1 MRNLTMAGLIGFT
14 ILLGSACAAAQ
25 QVPSGS
31 YQQTCRE
38 IGMNGNTLFA
48 TCQDTGGN
56 WRSSQLPEV
65 QSCSSQIVNDNG
77 SLRCERSGNWRG
89 DRGGVFDRDRDNDR
103 DRDRDQRGRDSDDRG
118 NWSYGNGNGTYGN
131 GQYVGQYGGPDY
143 TATCQNIRNNG
154 NRIDA
159 RCQKRDGGWRDT
171 TLKNANQCGGQI
183 INDDG
188 RLRCGAG
195 TTGGYI
201 GQYPG
206 QYGVNGAGGDY
217 VRTCRDIRN
226 NGNRIDATCQ
236 TRDGN
241 WRRTTLD
248 NANQC
253 SSSIVNDDGHLRCG
267 R

>member
-1 MRNLTMAGLIGFT
+1 MHNLTMAGLIGLT
-14 ILLGSACAAAQ
+14 MLLGSASAAAQ
-25 QVPSGS
+25 QAPSGS

-89 DRGGVFDRDRDNDR
+89 DRGGDFDRDRDNGRYPNPRR
-103 DRDRDQRGRDSDDRG
+103 DDDDRG
-118 NWSYGNGNGTYGN
+118 PYGNGNYGN
-131 GQYVGQYGGPDY
+131 GQYTGQYGGPDF
-143 TATCQNIRNNG
+143 TATCRDIRNNG
-154 NRIDA
+154 TRIDA
-159 RCQKRDGGWRDT
+159 RCQKRDGGWRST
-171 TLKNANQCGGQI
+171 TLKNADQCGGQI

-195 TTGGYI
+195 VSGGYN

-206 QYGVNGAGGDY
+206 QYGVNGGPGGDY

-236 TRDGN
+236 TRDGD
-241 WRRTTLD
+241 WRRTTLE
-248 NANQC
+248 NINQC

>member
-1 MRNLTMAGLIGFT
+1 MRYLTMAGLIGLT
-14 ILLGSACAAAQ
+14 ILLGSASAAAQ
-25 QVPSGS
+25 QVPPGS

-38 IGMNGNTLFA
+38 IGMNGNNLFA

-56 WRSSQLPEV
+56 WRSTQLPEV

-89 DRGGVFDRDRDNDR
+89 DRGGDFDRDHDNGHYPNPSR
-103 DRDRDQRGRDSDDRG
+103 QDSDDRG
-118 NWSYGNGNGTYGN
+118 PYVN
-131 GQYVGQYGGPDY
+131 GQYTGQYGGPDY
-143 TATCQNIRNNG
+143 TASCHDIRNNG
-154 NRIDA
+154 ARIDA
-159 RCQKRDGGWRDT
+159 RCQKRDGGWRST
-171 TLKNANQCGGQI
+171 TLKNADQCGGQV

-195 TTGGYI
+195 VSGGYN

-206 QYGVNGAGGDY
+206 QYGNGGPGGDY

-236 TRDGN
+236 ARDGD
-241 WRRTTLD
+241 WRRTSLE
-248 NANQC
+248 NINQC
-253 SSSIVNDDGHLRCG
+253 SSGIVNDDGHLRCG